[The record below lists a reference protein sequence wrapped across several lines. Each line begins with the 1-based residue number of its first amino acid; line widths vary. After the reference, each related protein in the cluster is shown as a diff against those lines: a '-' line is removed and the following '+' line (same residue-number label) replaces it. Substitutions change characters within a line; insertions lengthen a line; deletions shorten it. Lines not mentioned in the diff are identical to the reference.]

1 MSQQEEYVLGRNVT
15 QQARAR
21 ENRGTVVIS
30 FRISGEE
37 FDALSDVADGRGKTV
52 SQVAREAFRQG
63 LTSRGPTQ
71 WAAISFP
78 GGNMVYFGNA
88 EPGTFGPN
96 EETDIEGE
104 IQISDGFMVLSQKTR

>member
-1 MSQQEEYVLGRNVT
+1 MNQREEYVLGRDVT
-15 QQARAR
+15 EQAKAR

-30 FRISGEE
+30 FRISNEE
-37 FDALSDVADGRGKTV
+37 FGALTENAGVQGKTV

-71 WAAISFP
+71 WAAMSFA

-88 EPGTFGPN
+88 ESSTFGT
-96 EETDIEGE
+96 EEADIEGGD
-104 IQISDGFMVLSQKTR
+104 QQSDGFRILSQNTA